1 MWKKKEGE
9 NIGSTRSSFKRP
21 TTRARGVKYPHDDP
35 LVIVPVVANFGASQ
49 MLVDIGCFVH
59 ILFLDAYLKLR
70 LSQAQIRLVAT
81 LMIGFIRVVVSSLGG
96 TSHSNSWK
104 ESPTSNKDGGV
115 HNCIQDRDY
124 VGGRTCEDDDPEV
137 YVDDMLIKSRKVLDH
152 AWNLRETFENIRKYQ
167 LQLNLE
173 KCIFGVT
180 SGNFSSYMVRQKGIE
195 PNLDKKADIVIKKVH
210 LGSLLNCR
218 RGKTNF

>member
-1 MWKKKEGE
+1 MSTYFT
-9 NIGSTRSSFKRP
+9 NINKTCPKDCH
-21 TTRARGVKYPHDDP
+21 PHPNID
-35 LVIVPVVANFGASQ
+35 
-49 MLVDIGCFVH
+49 
-59 ILFLDAYLKLR
+59 
-70 LSQAQIRLVAT
+70 
-81 LMIGFIRVVVSSLGG
+81 
-96 TSHSNSWK
+96 
-104 ESPTSNKDGGV
+104 
-115 HNCIQDRDY
+115 
-124 VGGRTCEDDDPEV
+124 
-137 YVDDMLIKSRKVLDH
+137 
-152 AWNLRETFENIRKYQ
+152 RETFENIRKYQ